1 MKRLVIVMALVMSMA
16 VCISFSSHYSLGLIK
31 AYAGGPP
38 KVLMIPREGY
48 SADIKLMLD
57 KEVGVMKRLL
67 RRAGF
72 KVEVATASGATIV
85 SPARDLKP
93 DLKLVDVKTS
103 DYVGFILPCM
113 AVGGIPG
120 PPVAPEAVAIVK
132 QAIAEGKPVA
142 AQFGSVIILAQA
154 GILKGKKYTFASDPL
169 KPYPWRKFTDPRF
182 DGAIYSGR
190 NTVQDG
196 NIITSGACPFL
207 DQRFG
212 VPDQTT
218 NLTKAFI
225 ASLKKK

>member
-1 MKRLVIVMALVMSMA
+1 MKRLVIVMAVFVSMA
-16 VCISFSSHYSLGLIK
+16 VSICFLSHYSLGLTK
-31 AYAGGPP
+31 AYAGSSP

-48 SADIKLMLD
+48 SQDIKLMLD
-57 KEVGVMKRLL
+57 KEVGVMKRML

-72 KVEVATASGATIV
+72 KVEVATASGMTIV

-93 DLKLVDVKTS
+93 DLKLADVKTA
-103 DYVGFILPCM
+103 DYVGFIMPCM

-142 AQFGSVIILAQA
+142 AQFGSVIILAQG
-154 GILKGKKYTFASDPL
+154 GILKGKKYAFASDPL

-196 NIITSGACPFL
+196 NVITSGACPYL
-207 DQRFG
+207 EQAFG
-212 VPDQTT
+212 FPDQTT
-218 NLTKAFI
+218 NLTQAFI
-225 ASLKKK
+225 AELKKK

>member
-1 MKRLVIVMALVMSMA
+1 MKRFIIVIAVVMSMA
-16 VCISFSSHYSLGLIK
+16 VCICFSSHYSLGLTK
-31 AYAGGPP
+31 AYAGGQP
-38 KVLMIPREGY
+38 KVLMIPREGF
-48 SADIKLMLD
+48 SQDIKLMLN
-57 KEVGVMKRLL
+57 KEVGVMKRML

-72 KVEVATASGATIV
+72 KTEVATASGITIV
-85 SPARDLKP
+85 SPAKDLKP
-93 DLKLVDVKTS
+93 DLKLADVKVS

-120 PPVAPEAVAIVK
+120 PPVAPEAVAIVQ

-142 AQFGSVIILAQA
+142 AQFGSVIILAQS
-154 GILKGKKYTFASDPL
+154 GILKGKKYAFASDPL
-169 KPYPWRKFTDPRF
+169 KAYPWRKFTDPRF
-182 DGAIYSGR
+182 DGTIYSGR

-207 DQRFG
+207 EQAFG

-225 ASLKKK
+225 AELKKK